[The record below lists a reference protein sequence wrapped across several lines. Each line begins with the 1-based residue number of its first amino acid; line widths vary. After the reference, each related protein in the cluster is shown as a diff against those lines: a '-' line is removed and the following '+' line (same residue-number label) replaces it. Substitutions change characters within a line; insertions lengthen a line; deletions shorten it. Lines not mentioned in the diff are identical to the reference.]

1 MKKPQVLALV
11 LHQLCVL
18 LHAPDLR
25 TEEVEAGGLP
35 RVRGQPGLQNE
46 TFKKKKERNIVL
58 TFWMLLNEKEE

>member
-35 RVRGQPGLQNE
+35 RVRGQHLLAKDEGSAPGHNSHSGQ
-46 TFKKKKERNIVL
+46 
-58 TFWMLLNEKEE
+58 